1 MSPRSPFLLRK
12 ILAWGVHLFTATG
25 AAWSFLALL
34 AINARDYRLA
44 ILWMI
49 VAMAVDGVDGI
60 LARLVDTKT
69 YAPGIDGA
77 LLDNILDYFTYVVVP
92 AYLLYTADLLPPGW
106 QLAGALSIL
115 LTSAYQFSQSD
126 AKTEDH
132 YFKGFPS
139 YWNILVIYM
148 LGMHV
153 PAWGNA
159 VLLVIFNVLVFVPV
173 KYVYPTRSGLLHRV
187 TMGLTYLYALIGT
200 IAVLQYPNV
209 PQGLM
214 WVSLAYILYYLVLS
228 LWPKKKPEIPS
239 GYDVNRDKR

>member
-1 MSPRSPFLLRK
+1 MSSNQPVLRK
-12 ILAWGVHLFTATG
+12 ILAWGVHFFTATG

-34 AINARDYRLA
+34 AINERDYRLA

-49 VAMAVDGVDGI
+49 VAIFVDGVDGM
-60 LARLVDTKT
+60 LARLVDVKT
-69 YAPGIDGA
+69 YAPGIDGP

-126 AKTEDH
+126 AKTDDH

-139 YWNILVIYM
+139 YWNVLVIYM
-148 LGMHV
+148 LAMHI
-153 PAWGNA
+153 PAWAN
-159 VLLVIFNVLVFVPV
+159 LVMLVVFNVLVFVPV
-173 KYVYPTRSGLLHRV
+173 KYVYPSRSVLLHRV
-187 TMGLTYLYALIGT
+187 TLGLTYLYALIGT
-200 IAVLQYPNV
+200 IAVLQYPDV

-228 LWPKKKPEIPS
+228 LWPKKKPVMNGDEQ
-239 GYDVNRDKR
+239 G